1 MGDTGP
7 QGPKGDK
14 DDKGDLGSDGKT
26 AIAADLNMAN
36 NKIIHVAT
44 PSDASGAVHK
54 SCVNNVRWFE
64 YVRSKK

>member
-36 NKIIHVAT
+36 NKIIRVAT
-44 PSDASGAVHK
+44 PNDASDAVHK
-54 SCVNNVRWFE
+54 SCVNNVR
-64 YVRSKK
+64 